1 MRSRIALVAAA
12 VLVLALGIGGVVWWR
27 QREADR
33 DAAARAAVT
42 AYAKGWSA
50 KDLDAIPFQDAAT
63 RASFAPTIK
72 DLGDA
77 EVAVS
82 PGDVERD
89 GDSAT
94 STLSVRW
101 TLPGDVP
108 WSYAVPV
115 RLVDSGGTWAVAT
128 PTTGTPW
135 HPDLE
140 PGQTFQEERTSGERG
155 DILDRDGKAL
165 MPLGTVHAVQLD
177 PVNATPASAAGLEAV
192 VGATKGSLVKALAK
206 ATASGSKAP
215 IPVITYRDADWE
227 PRKARIEALTGV
239 IAPTAEQ
246 PLARTRTFAQPLLG
260 TYGEVTAEM
269 VAESDGRYQA
279 GDRAGRSG
287 LQAQYDTPL
296 AGEPGIRVMAS
307 GDGGATLFEKAPT
320 DGADVETTLDPTV
333 QAAAEKA
340 LADAGLQVPGAVVA
354 VDVRSGE
361 VLAVANSPTTGFDRA
376 LTGHYPPGSTFK
388 VATSYAYLTRGIT
401 RPSATVPCPASVTVD
416 GREFTNI
423 AGESIS
429 GSPTFFQ
436 DFTVSCNTAFV
447 GLSRALGED
456 DLTTAARA
464 LGIGAAWGDTLGVA
478 GTFAGSV
485 PATKGGTDTAAASIG
500 QGRVEVSP
508 VSLAVMA
515 GSVGRG
521 TFVPPVL
528 VVDPSRPAPRPVALD
543 GSAVGQ
549 LRSMM
554 ASVVASGTGT
564 ALRGTPGGPVR
575 GKTGTAE
582 HGSDPDVLPR
592 AWFAGYQRDVA
603 FAVLVEEGKSGGTVA
618 APIARDFLT
627 DLARD

>member
-1 MRSRIALVAAA
+1 MRSRIALVVAA

-27 QREADR
+27 HREADR

-50 KDLDAIPFQDAAT
+50 KDLGAVPFQDAAT

-77 EVAVS
+77 KVAVTA
-82 PGDVERD
+82 GDVERD

-115 RLVDSGGTWAVAT
+115 RLVDTGGTWAVAT

-177 PVNATPASAAGLEAV
+177 PVNATAASAAGLERV
-192 VGATKGSLVKALAK
+192 VGASKGSLVKALAK

-215 IPVITYRDADWE
+215 IPVITYRDADWA
-227 PRKARIEALTGV
+227 PRKARIEALKGV

-269 VAESDGRYQA
+269 VDESDGRYQA

-287 LQAQYDTPL
+287 LQAQYDATL
-296 AGEPGIRVMAS
+296 AGAPGIRVTAS
-307 GDGGATLFEKAPT
+307 GDDGATLFEKAPT
-320 DGADVETTLDPTV
+320 DGADVETTLDPSV
-333 QAAAEKA
+333 QVAAEKA
-340 LADAGLQVPGAVVA
+340 LADAGLDVPGAVVA

-416 GREFTNI
+416 GRKFTNF

-447 GLSRALGED
+447 GLSGGLGEN
-456 DLTTAARA
+456 DLTTAAGA
-464 LGIGAAWGDTLGVA
+464 LGIGAGWGDTLGVT
-478 GTFAGSV
+478 GTFDGSV
-485 PATKGGTDTAAASIG
+485 PATNGGTDTAAASIG

-528 VVDPSRPAPRPVALD
+528 VVDPSRSAPRPVALD
-543 GSAVGQ
+543 GAAVGQ

-592 AWFAGYQRDVA
+592 AWFAGYQRGVA